1 MKRFTGLTLTVC
13 VLLIG
18 VAAFANTAAKSTS
31 KSSPPMHRYLVSVP
45 HTAEECMQA
54 IGDFDEAK
62 ELGKFEFG
70 CKDGDHTAYAVVSA
84 KDAETVKAMVP
95 EKQRANAKVV
105 MLSKFTPEQLKQ
117 MHASMH

>member
-1 MKRFTGLTLTVC
+1 MKRFTSLMLTVF
-13 VLLIG
+13 VLLVG
-18 VAAFANTAAKSTS
+18 VTALANTAKSTS
-31 KSSPPMHRYLVSVP
+31 KSPPMHRYLVSVP

-54 IGDFDEAK
+54 ISDFDEAK
-62 ELGKFEFG
+62 QLGKFEFG

-84 KDAETVKAMVP
+84 KDADAVRAMVP

-105 MLSKFTPEQLKQ
+105 MLSKFTPEQLKE